1 MLDKIKAFFQT
12 NIATSELGDNE
23 HQLKLATAAL
33 MIEMM
38 QQDDTAHQ
46 LEEQAVR
53 RALQS
58 KFGLTTDETG
68 KLFELGY
75 MEARN
80 ANDYY
85 QFTSLI
91 NQHFSQQQKFKII
104 EYLWEIAYADG
115 DLDRYEEYMVRR
127 IAELIYVSHSE
138 FIRAKH
144 LVMNR

>member
-1 MLDKIKAFFQT
+1 MLDTIKAFFQT
-12 NIATSELGDNE
+12 KIATSDLGDNE

-38 QQDDTAHQ
+38 QQDGTAHQ

-53 RALQS
+53 SALQS
-58 KFGLTTDETG
+58 KFELTLDETG
-68 KLFELGY
+68 QLFELGH

-91 NQHFSQQQKFKII
+91 NQHFSQQQKFKVI

-127 IAELIYVSHSE
+127 IAELIYVPHSE